1 MPNELKLAFLYIN
14 LYFGESGR
22 NAYSRGKEHF
32 EKKIAKDGDNSVLWL
47 HSIHHHQVLEDVNY
61 NMKIKG
67 DLSKYKYIKFRNAAF
82 YCSKKRDN
90 IQHACIINI
99 FRANVW
105 IRFNLF
111 ESQSWRQLRG
121 RVSKQKGIGYRLLST
136 TTCLATIW

>member
-61 NMKIKG
+61 NMKVTR
-67 DLSKYKYIKFRNAAF
+67 RNINI
-82 YCSKKRDN
+82 SNSEMQPSISVKKRDN

-99 FRANVW
+99 FRGNVW

-121 RVSKQKGIGYRLLST
+121 GVSKQKGIGYRLLST

>member
-61 NMKIKG
+61 NMKVTR
-67 DLSKYKYIKFRNAAF
+67 RN
-82 YCSKKRDN
+82 
-90 IQHACIINI
+90 INI
-99 FRANVW
+99 SNSEMQPSISVKKE
-105 IRFNLF
+105 IIFNMHVLSTFSGQTF
-111 ESQSWRQLRG
+111 ESVL
-121 RVSKQKGIGYRLLST
+121 I
-136 TTCLATIW
+136 CLKVKAGGN

>member
-61 NMKIKG
+61 NMKIEG

-82 YCSKKRDN
+82 N

-99 FRANVW
+99 FRGNVW
-105 IRFNLF
+105 IRFNQF

-121 RVSKQKGIGYRLLST
+121 GVSKQKGIGYRLLST